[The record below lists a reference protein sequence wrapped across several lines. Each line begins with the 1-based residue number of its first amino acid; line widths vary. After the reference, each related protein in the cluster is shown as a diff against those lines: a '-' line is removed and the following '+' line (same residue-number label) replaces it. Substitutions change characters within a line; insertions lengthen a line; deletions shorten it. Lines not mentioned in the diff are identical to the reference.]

1 MVVELGGTL
10 QHGIDRLLQERAVL
24 TVAPACQG
32 LVADGAHVEDVVAPP
47 AVARGLHARLVRQP
61 READARG
68 AVAGIGAAGAD
79 ARGRQDALPEPGDL
93 PHVVLVPRRAE
104 RGPEEGEPE
113 EAAVPV
119 ARQDAHRDRPARGP
133 ALEVVERRVVDAL
146 ERGIRDGHGRPR
158 APGTPPV
165 GMGSSQTVPA
175 RTADS
180 LGPRGDHGIW
190 IVAVETVREHEHERD
205 VSGGTPQAY
214 PQPVPR
220 RFNHRIRPVAQE
232 RHAAAY
238 GADGLFNRERQHA
251 LPSRQFRVER
261 LCIIRIGTA
270 KKVFEHV
277 FIRRRPGKRL
287 PHR

>member
-1 MVVELGGTL
+1 MVVELGGTP
-10 QHGIDRLLQERAVL
+10 QHGIDRPLQERAVL

-79 ARGRQDALPEPGDL
+79 ACGRQDALPEPGDL

-104 RGPEEGEPE
+104 RGSEEGEPE

-133 ALEVVERRVVDAL
+133 AFEIVERRVVDAL
-146 ERGIRDGHGRPR
+146 ERGVRDGHGRPR
-158 APGTPPV
+158 APGAPPV
-165 GMGSSQTVPA
+165 GMGTFQTVPA

-180 LGPRGDHGIW
+180 LGPRGKYGIW
-190 IVAVETVREHEHERD
+190 IVAVEAVRENEHERD
-205 VSGGTPQAY
+205 ISGGTPQAY
-214 PQPVPR
+214 QQSAFR
-220 RFNHRIRPVAQE
+220 RLSRHVRPVAQE

-238 GADGLFNRERQHA
+238 GVNGLFNRERQHA
-251 LPSRQFRVER
+251 LPGRPFRVER
-261 LCIIRIGTA
+261 LC
-270 KKVFEHV
+270 VV
-277 FIRRRPGKRL
+277 
-287 PHR
+287 